1 MRSNQRNVILA
12 IASILSTAA
21 IGAPPRYIATK
32 LALPVNATDAIATGI
47 NRFNT
52 VTGYAYFKNFVPRSI
67 VWGKKGLG
75 VLLPLRGEESYAKA
89 IADNGDIVGYY
100 QTANGLRPY
109 LARQGVFTELGG
121 VTQRYS
127 DSHARGVNRDG
138 LICGDAVTDAA
149 RLGYSHAVYWDAKG
163 IHDIAEKYT
172 TNSVAEAIDS
182 HGRIVGHLES
192 GDHEVA
198 FVWNKGILKFL
209 FPRTISSSAM
219 AINNAGII
227 TGCYEKKST
236 QMDVAY
242 WRDMKGTIWDLP
254 SFGGNAYGSAIN
266 SSRNIVGTART
277 TRSDQRAFL
286 YIYLDDKTYDLTDLV
301 DTPLV
306 RALAGA
312 SSINDNGSIVASDLN
327 GIYYL
332 LTPVK

>member
-1 MRSNQRNVILA
+1 MRFDQRNVA
-12 IASILSTAA
+12 IALGILLSTAA
-21 IGAPPRYIATK
+21 NGTPPRYVATK
-32 LALPVNATDAIATGI
+32 LALPVNTTTAIATGI
-47 NRFNT
+47 NRHNT
-52 VTGYAYFKNFVPRSI
+52 VIGYAYFKNFVPRSI
-67 VWGKKGLG
+67 VWGKKG
-75 VLLPLRGEESYAKA
+75 VSVPLPLRGEESYANA
-89 IADNGDIVGYY
+89 IADNGDIVGDY
-100 QTANGLRPY
+100 QTPNGLRPY
-109 LARQGVFTELGG
+109 VSRQGIFTALGG
-121 VTQRYS
+121 MTQRFS

-138 LICGDAVTDAA
+138 VICGDAVTDAA

-172 TNSVAEAIDS
+172 TKSVAEAIDS

-227 TGCYEKKST
+227 TGYYEKKST

-242 WRDMKGTIWDLP
+242 WRDTKGTIWDLP

-277 TRSDQRAFL
+277 TRSDERAFL
-286 YIYLDDKTYDLTDLV
+286 YIYLDDKTYDLNDLV
-301 DTPLV
+301 DTPLQ